1 MSTELELKFSMSASC
16 LPQVIALL
24 PALGKVQHHE
34 QNDLLNAY
42 FDTAQQWFRQHDM
55 GLRTRLKLGRYEQ
68 TIKLAG
74 SQHGAMQL
82 RPEYNQLCA
91 GVVPQLGA
99 FPSEIWPPAT
109 DVAHLQSQLIELFR
123 TDFCRQSWQ
132 LLCQDGS
139 LIELVFD
146 QGQILANGQSQAISE
161 LELELLKGD
170 ALQLFRLARQLLQQV
185 PLATGWQSKAA
196 RGYRLMTQ
204 QRLSLPQAVPD
215 SLMAQ
220 VNALQLAEAC
230 YRQQQDGA
238 ALQYGATVLQALTG
252 VLATEAALAGMS
264 AQAAALAQRLMQGEA
279 VFDLQIYHLLL
290 LSLSEF
296 LYQHN

>member
-1 MSTELELKFSMSASC
+1 
-16 LPQVIALL
+16 
-24 PALGKVQHHE
+24 
-34 QNDLLNAY
+34 
-42 FDTAQQWFRQHDM
+42 M
-55 GLRTRLKLGRYEQ
+55 GLRTRLKRGHYEQ

-91 GVVPQLGA
+91 GVFPQLGA
-99 FPSEIWPPAT
+99 FPGEIWPPAT

-196 RGYRLMTQ
+196 RGYALRAQQSMKLPDAVGANLLAQIRATQ
-204 QRLSLPQAVPD
+204 Q
-215 SLMAQ
+215 
-220 VNALQLAEAC
+220 AEAC
-230 YRQQQDGA
+230 YEAGNN
-238 ALQYGATVLQALTG
+238 
-252 VLATEAALAGMS
+252 AALAVAGN
-264 AQAAALAQRLMQGEA
+264 ALLALAQSVAAIPQLAPWHSTATELAQA
-279 VFDLQIYHLLL
+279 VLLDGSVFARQQYQQLLL
-290 LSLSEF
+290 AVSAY
-296 LYQHN
+296 LYHNH